1 MTNASPHLIR
11 PVILCGGSGTR
22 LWPMS
27 RKLFPKQ
34 FLPLVSGTHTL
45 LQETMLR
52 AGSVSGGTSAIVVC
66 NEEHRFLV
74 ADQLATIHADALQ
87 MLEPAGRNT
96 AAAVAAAAVAS
107 EAEDP
112 ILVVLSSDH
121 AIGDL
126 DTFGDAVRRAA
137 RLADA
142 GYLVTF
148 GIRPT
153 HPETG
158 FGYIER
164 GEPLEE
170 DLAAYRIARFV
181 EKPPAERAKAL
192 LGTGRAYWNSGMF
205 VFKACRLL
213 EELQKFRPDILA
225 ATRRAVAESSKDMGF
240 LRLGREA
247 FMACPSEALD
257 RAVMEHT
264 DRAAVIPAEFA
275 WSDVG
280 SWNALWELST
290 KDSDGNA
297 VQGDV
302 RMHDSHN
309 SLVFSGH
316 RLVATLGVDN
326 LVIVETAD
334 ALLVA
339 DRSRSQEVR
348 DIVEGMHGTDR
359 TEHLSHTRVYRPW
372 GYFENLDS
380 GPGFLVK
387 RIMVKPGA
395 ALSLQMH
402 HHRAEHWVVVSGTAH
417 VTRDTEVSMIE
428 RNQSVYIPLGAT
440 HRLENPSANE
450 PLHLIEVQSG
460 DTISEDDIVRFED
473 RYQR

>member
-1 MTNASPHLIR
+1 
-11 PVILCGGSGTR
+11 
-22 LWPMS
+22 MS

-34 FLPLVSGTHTL
+34 FLPLVSGTRSL

-52 AGSVSGGTSAIVVC
+52 ADSVSGGMSAIVVC

-74 ADQLATIHADALQ
+74 ADQLATLHADALQ
-87 MLEPAGRNT
+87 MLEPEGRNT
-96 AAAVAAAAVAS
+96 AAAVTAAAVAT

-170 DLAAYRIARFV
+170 DPAAYRIARFM
-181 EKPPAERAKAL
+181 EKPPVDRAKEL
-192 LGTGRAYWNSGMF
+192 IGTGRAYWNSGMF
-205 VFKACRLL
+205 AFRSSRLL
-213 EELQKFRPDILA
+213 EEMEKFRPDILA
-225 ATRRAVAESSKDMGF
+225 ATRRAVADSSRDMGF
-240 LRLGREA
+240 LRLGRDA
-247 FMACPSEALD
+247 FMACPSESID

-264 DRAAVIPAEFA
+264 NRAAVVPAEFA

-280 SWNALWELST
+280 SWKALWELSAR
-290 KDSDGNA
+290 DPDGNA
-297 VQGDV
+297 VRGDV
-302 RMHDSHN
+302 RLHDTHN

-316 RLVATLGVDN
+316 RLVATLGVDH

-395 ALSLQMH
+395 ALSLQKH
-402 HHRAEHWVVVSGTAH
+402 RHRAEHWVVVSGTAR
-417 VTRDTEVSMIE
+417 VTRGTEVSLIE

-440 HRLENPSANE
+440 HRLENPSPDE
-450 PLHLIEVQSG
+450 SLHLIEVQSG

-473 RYQR
+473 RYHR